1 MCIRDRNNNVLFDF
15 SSKKRLGFLEINKKT
30 NLQVNFLMDITS
42 NYKKF
47 RLFEVK
53 NIDKYYTC
61 LLYTSGQGSAF
72 TGMMR
77 QLGGSF
83 GVAAITTFIS
93 NRNMLYR
100 SDLVSKLD
108 SNSLMVQQRI
118 AGLKAS
124 FIAKGMTP
132 DQALASAY
140 KILDFSVMKQAAVLS
155 YICLLYTSR
164 CV

>member
-1 MCIRDRNNNVLFDF
+1 MCIRDR
-15 SSKKRLGFLEINKKT
+15 
-30 NLQVNFLMDITS
+30 
-42 NYKKF
+42 
-47 RLFEVK
+47 
-53 NIDKYYTC
+53 
-61 LLYTSGQGSAF
+61 
-72 TGMMR
+72 
-77 QLGGSF
+77 LGGSF

-132 DQALASAY
+132 DQALSL
-140 KILDFSVMKQAAVLS
+140 IH
-155 YICLLYTSR
+155 I
-164 CV
+164 